1 MGPKEK
7 NDNTSFI
14 LVVESL
20 LSILHGNG
28 LRKILP
34 FHVFLFF
41 AFRPSPRCVCYGF
54 VLLLPRLRSVTRPV
68 RRFISRN
75 PQDCRQRRARPTD
88 WSLEKEK
95 NTTGERG
102 MMRDCEPARRGPG
115 SRRRDGRVGLGP
127 VSAGCCACCLDLDEW
142 VCAL

>member
-1 MGPKEK
+1 MGLKEK

-20 LSILHGNG
+20 LSILYGNG

-75 PQDCRQRRARPTD
+75 PQYCRQRRARPTD

-102 MMRDCEPARRGPG
+102 MMDASLRGEDRARGGEMGGWDWDQSVQGAVPAVWIWM
-115 SRRRDGRVGLGP
+115 S
-127 VSAGCCACCLDLDEW
+127 GCANC
-142 VCAL
+142 

>member
-1 MGPKEK
+1 MGLKEK

-102 MMRDCEPARRGPG
+102 MMRALRACEARTGLEEARWEGGTGTSQCRVLCLLSG
-115 SRRRDGRVGLGP
+115 SG
-127 VSAGCCACCLDLDEW
+127 
-142 VCAL
+142 